1 MFSVL
6 FIHCF
11 CSPALFITN
20 ILKRSGMS
28 EESEQHMVRITDIII
43 YTCIC
48 VSNFVSPTIV
58 SFDAQNWKQEGM
70 SWLDFDYWFN

>member
-28 EESEQHMVRITDIII
+28 EESEQQMVRITDIMI
-43 YTCIC
+43 YLYLCLKLCI
-48 VSNFVSPTIV
+48 
-58 SFDAQNWKQEGM
+58 AHH
-70 SWLDFDYWFN
+70 L